1 MARKKSSKRK
11 YGPKASKSVEREM
24 HEYKRGKLKSGRSGK
39 KVKSRKQAI
48 AIGLSEAR
56 KEGAK
61 VPKKKSSSK
70 KSSSKKS
77 AKKSSGR
84 KSSSKKSSSSRK
96 KISRK
101 SSSKKSSS

>member
-1 MARKKSSKRK
+1 MARKKAPSKKK

-56 KEGAK
+56 AEGAK
-61 VPKKKSSSK
+61 VPAKKSSKKKSSSKSSSKKKSTSRKKSSGRKKSSSK
-70 KSSSKKS
+70 KSSS
-77 AKKSSGR
+77 
-84 KSSSKKSSSSRK
+84 
-96 KISRK
+96 
-101 SSSKKSSS
+101 